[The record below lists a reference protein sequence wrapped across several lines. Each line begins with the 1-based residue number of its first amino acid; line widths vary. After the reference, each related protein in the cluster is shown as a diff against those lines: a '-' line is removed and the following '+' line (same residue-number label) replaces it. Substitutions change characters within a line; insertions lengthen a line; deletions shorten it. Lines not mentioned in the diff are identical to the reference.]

1 MIKTIAKTLEMRRC
15 KCIFLVPDGR
25 GILTGSELTVDIPE
39 RLMYK
44 KGATAEYTAE
54 YYGIDAESIFRIE
67 SLENAP
73 RKIRFEISTADF
85 IKNAIAKE
93 D

>member
-1 MIKTIAKTLEMRRC
+1 MIAKTLEMRRC
-15 KCIFLVPDGR
+15 KCIFLEPDEK
-25 GILTGSELTVDIPE
+25 GILTGRELTVDIPE

-44 KGATAEYTAE
+44 NGAAAEYTAD

-67 SLENAP
+67 TLENP
-73 RKIRFEISTADF
+73 RKVRFEMSIAF
-85 IKNAIAKE
+85 FARNANMKE

>member
-1 MIKTIAKTLEMRRC
+1 MIAKTLEMRRC
-15 KCIFLVPDGR
+15 KCIFLKPDEN
-25 GILTGSELTVDIPE
+25 GILTGRELTVDIPE

-44 KGATAEYTAE
+44 NGAAAEYTAE
-54 YYGIDAESIFRIE
+54 YYGIDTESIFRIE

-93 D
+93 E

>member
-1 MIKTIAKTLEMRRC
+1 MIAKTLEMRRC
-15 KCIFLVPDGR
+15 KCIFLEPDEN
-25 GILTGSELTVDIPE
+25 GILTGRELTVDIPE

-44 KGATAEYTAE
+44 SGASAAYTAE

-67 SLENAP
+67 SLESP
-73 RKIRFEISTADF
+73 RKVRFEMSTAVF
-85 IKNAIAKE
+85 IRNADMKE

>member
-1 MIKTIAKTLEMRRC
+1 MIAKTLEMRRC
-15 KCIFLVPDGR
+15 KCIFLKPDEN
-25 GILTGSELTVDIPE
+25 GILTGRELTVDIPE

-44 KGATAEYTAE
+44 NGAAAEYTAE

-67 SLENAP
+67 SLENP
-73 RKIRFEISTADF
+73 RKVRFEMSTDVFIRNADM
-85 IKNAIAKE
+85 KE